1 VEVLGA
7 VGWVAMLDGPRE
19 HPDFF
24 DGSVLRWARV
34 AGLALGE
41 IVYPPAQE
49 RPVHA
54 HDRACFHYLLEGGY
68 VEQHGRDTNE
78 CTTHT
83 LAFQPVGHEHS
94 YRGVTVR
101 SRSFTIEL
109 DEAWTTRL
117 REHGVALES
126 PGHVRGGLASWLQ
139 ARLYR
144 EFCSMDAASPL
155 AIEALALE
163 LAVETA
169 RHGER
174 LGDPAAGTGKKPPP
188 WLLQATDLLHDRL
201 AEPLTLADIARAVGV
216 HPVHVA
222 RVFRRHHRC
231 TVGEYV
237 RGLRVDLACRE
248 LAHSNASLSEIA
260 LAAGFPDQSH
270 FSRVFKRVTGL
281 TPGTFRAETQSR
293 RGQRAR

>member
-1 VEVLGA
+1 
-7 VGWVAMLDGPRE
+7 MLDGPRE

-41 IVYPPAQE
+41 IVYPPAKE
-49 RPVHA
+49 RPVHT

-68 VEQHGRDTNE
+68 VEEHGGHARE
-78 CTTHT
+78 CGTHT
-83 LAFQPVGHEHS
+83 LAFQPAGHEHS
-94 YRGVTVR
+94 YRGLHVS

-109 DEAWTTRL
+109 DEAWTARL

-126 PGHVRGGLASWLQ
+126 PGKLRGGLVCWLQ
-139 ARLYR
+139 ALLYR

-163 LAVETA
+163 MAVETA
-169 RHGER
+169 RHR
-174 LGDPAAGTGKKPPP
+174 KHLDDATAGAGKKPPP

-201 AEPLTLADIARAVGV
+201 AEPLSLGDIARTVGV
-216 HPVHVA
+216 HPVHLA

-237 RGLRVDLACRE
+237 RRLRVGLACSQ
-248 LAHSNASLSEIA
+248 LTHSSASLSEIA

-281 TPGTFRAETQSR
+281 TPGTFRAGTQMRHGKS
-293 RGQRAR
+293 AR